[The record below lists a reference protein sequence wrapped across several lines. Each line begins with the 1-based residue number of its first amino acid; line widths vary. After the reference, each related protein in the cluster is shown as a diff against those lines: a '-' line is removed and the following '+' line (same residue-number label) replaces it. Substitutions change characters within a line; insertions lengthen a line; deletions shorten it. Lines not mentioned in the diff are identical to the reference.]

1 QVAPVAAVLQLVV
14 VAALLAGHVA
24 VVEGG
29 RVARTADIG
38 RVVEEGGDQ
47 AVVLGDLPGG
57 LEERVAR
64 VALHRAHRGARGRVK
79 HVVFAVLLLV
89 RGEEPQL
96 LLDDRAAQGEGGV
109 VGGEAAGLA
118 VFVLGDQVVVLQVVV
133 DRAVPLVA
141 TGLGD
146 HLGDQARAAGVL
158 GGHAA
163 GDDLL
168 LLDDLGVEV
177 RTEGAGVVVGDVDAV
192 DQVDV
197 VGGAAAGAADVAV
210 VDAGLGRRVAAGAG
224 LHARDQLQVAL
235 VAAAGGQRFHHLQGQ
250 RGAHGGRG
258 GVDGRQR
265 GAGND
270 DRVEGGGIAG
280 GAAAA
285 AQAVTQAEVA
295 AGNHRH
301 VGRGVVLVAGRGNHH
316 GVVGRRVEALQA
328 HGAVIAGDAAL
339 ADETVRR
346 TDPHGCTGNRL
357 PVSTG
362 DADTQAAGIGGPG
375 GAGNAHAQR
384 EAEHASLDVLHT
396 TGAFRIRHSADLS

>member
-1 QVAPVAAVLQLVV
+1 EVLVLRVGHAALDGVGTEGGVQEVLQAQAELVAVALGDQRGAAAALLAFGQASRRVEVGDVVARLVLHRRDVGQLALVGEAVDVQQQVAPVAAVLQLVV

-280 GAAAA
+280 GAA
-285 AQAVTQAEVA
+285 
-295 AGNHRH
+295 
-301 VGRGVVLVAGRGNHH
+301 
-316 GVVGRRVEALQA
+316 
-328 HGAVIAGDAAL
+328 
-339 ADETVRR
+339 
-346 TDPHGCTGNRL
+346 
-357 PVSTG
+357 
-362 DADTQAAGIGGPG
+362 
-375 GAGNAHAQR
+375 
-384 EAEHASLDVLHT
+384 
-396 TGAFRIRHSADLS
+396 